1 MHEERCGCLD
11 IIIKA
16 PQGGLGGEGME
27 YLKEQISSRQFW
39 KLKDYL

>member
-16 PQGGLGGEGME
+16 PQGGLGGGGDGISEGAD
-27 YLKEQISSRQFW
+27 L
-39 KLKDYL
+39 L

>member
-16 PQGGLGGEGME
+16 PQGGLGGGGGDGISEGAD
-27 YLKEQISSRQFW
+27 L
-39 KLKDYL
+39 L